1 MDKLIGEIYV
11 YCTDFI
17 LNLANIFNLSYYEI
31 NAIIFCFLYPLLLV
45 GFIAIYLFQKRRLNN
60 LMRNWKEEDFIINY
74 EKNILLTLGIINRSI
89 YRLQF
94 FWIICRQ

>member
-17 LNLANIFNLSYYEI
+17 INLANILNLSYYEI

-45 GFIAIYLFQKRRLNN
+45 GLIAIYIFQKRRLNK
-60 LMRNWKEEDFIINY
+60 L
-74 EKNILLTLGIINRSI
+74 ILN
-89 YRLQF
+89 
-94 FWIICRQ
+94 

>member
-17 LNLANIFNLSYYEI
+17 INLANIFNLSYYEI

-74 EKNILLTLGIINRSI
+74 EKNILLTTGIINRSI
-89 YRLQF
+89 YSLQF
-94 FWIICRQ
+94 FYIVCR